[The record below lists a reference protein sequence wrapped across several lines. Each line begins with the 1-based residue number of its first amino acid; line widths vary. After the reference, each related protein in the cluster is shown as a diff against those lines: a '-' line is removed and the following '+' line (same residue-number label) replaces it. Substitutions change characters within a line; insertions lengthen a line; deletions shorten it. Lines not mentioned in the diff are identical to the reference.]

1 MRMDMAPDPTR
12 TEQDDNYGK
21 DDLSDLLQ
29 EMRVLL
35 QGAQVL
41 TAFLIIVPFNQRFET
56 ISEREEWVYIATF
69 VLSVLS
75 LVLFS
80 APAAQH
86 RLMRPLHDREQ
97 FKNHATRFLIAGVA
111 FASVALVLA
120 TQLVVAQVVG
130 TTVSLICAAGVA
142 VAVAVFW
149 WIYPWRKRRELSA
162 AP

>member
-1 MRMDMAPDPTR
+1 MSTEPDT
-12 TEQDDNYGK
+12 TDQDRGHDE
-21 DDLSDLLQ
+21 DDLGDLLQ

-41 TAFLIIVPFNQRFET
+41 TAFLIILPFNQRFET

-86 RLMRPLHDREQ
+86 RLLRPLQDRER
-97 FKNHATRFLIAGVA
+97 FKNHATRFLIAGLA
-111 FASVALVLA
+111 AASVALVLA
-120 TQLVVAQVVG
+120 TQLVTNQVVG
-130 TTVSLICAAGVA
+130 TTPSLICAGGVA
-142 VAVAVFW
+142 LAVAAFW